1 MQISKDSAPELS
13 NFAVIEDEEVHKS
26 PSSPEAFYCSS
37 CTGGV
42 SPVGDIRVHEQSQVD
57 LCSLK
62 TRMDGLGAAQPL
74 QVMAHED
81 DELREKNKQLEEQV
95 SLLEKKLKES
105 TNDVRMMVSK
115 CERYQRQ
122 IAGENTDNSDE
133 ESLEDQ
139 VDELRVEVWERDDK
153 IKELE
158 KELSHAVEHSAMIHN
173 HHIKQNTALKDQI
186 NELQVNIGTY
196 FYVCNEPQNLLYKA
210 KFLWGITHVESG
222 TVVSFGEEES
232 TTALG
237 HISSYKY
244 MDCIVLIMQW
254 LHTCSLYQN

>member
-26 PSSPEAFYCSS
+26 PSSPEAVYCSS

-42 SPVGDIRVHEQSQVD
+42 SPVGDIRVHEQSQDD

-62 TRMDGLGAAQPL
+62 ARMNGLGAAQPL
-74 QVMAHED
+74 QVMAHKD

-95 SLLEKKLKES
+95 SLLEQKLKES
-105 TNDVRMMVSK
+105 TRVMVSK

-122 IAGENTDNSDE
+122 VAGENTDNSDE
-133 ESLEDQ
+133 ELLMDR

-158 KELSHAVEHSAMIHN
+158 KELSHAVERSTMIHN
-173 HHIKQNTALKDQI
+173 HHIKQNTALKDQ
-186 NELQVNIGTY
+186 LQVNIDTY
-196 FYVCNEPQNLLYKA
+196 FYVCNEPQKLC
-210 KFLWGITHVESG
+210 FR
-222 TVVSFGEEES
+222 S
-232 TTALG
+232 TC
-237 HISSYKY
+237 
-244 MDCIVLIMQW
+244 M
-254 LHTCSLYQN
+254 

>member
-26 PSSPEAFYCSS
+26 PSSPEAVYCS
-37 CTGGV
+37 GGV
-42 SPVGDIRVHEQSQVD
+42 SPVGDIRVHEQSQDD

-62 TRMDGLGAAQPL
+62 ARMNGLGAAQPL
-74 QVMAHED
+74 QVMAHKD
-81 DELREKNKQLEEQV
+81 DELREKNKHLEEQV
-95 SLLEKKLKES
+95 SLLEQS
-105 TNDVRMMVSK
+105 TRVMVSK

-158 KELSHAVEHSAMIHN
+158 KELSHVVERSTMIHN
-173 HHIKQNTALKDQI
+173 HHIQQNTALKDQI
-186 NELQVNIGTY
+186 NELQVNIDTY
-196 FYVCNEPQNLLYKA
+196 FYVCNEPQNLC
-210 KFLWGITHVESG
+210 FR
-222 TVVSFGEEES
+222 S
-232 TTALG
+232 TC
-237 HISSYKY
+237 
-244 MDCIVLIMQW
+244 M
-254 LHTCSLYQN
+254 